1 MVNKIKHFF
10 RSKAFASILA
20 SVVSIAIGLFL
31 GFLLLLIFNASK
43 AGTGFGALLTNG
55 FATPQKF
62 AKVLYQAAPLI
73 LTGLSVAFAFKT
85 GLFNIGASGQYVVGS
100 FCALYAGIILG
111 LPWYVSLIFAFVGG
125 MLWGFI
131 PGLCKAFFN
140 VNEVITSIMFNWI
153 GLYMVNLLIKNTP
166 KMIQNA
172 WAGGIITN
180 RTANLSLVQNTLGV
194 STTIPKAGLDT
205 LFGGSQY
212 MNISIFIAVLV
223 SIIVYIV
230 LTKTIFGYELK
241 ACGFNKDASIYAG
254 INSKKN
260 IILSMAIAG
269 GLAGLAGGIYYL
281 SGTAEYLI
289 EKTLPTMGFNGIPV
303 ALLASSHPIGVIFS
317 SLFISYIQVGGEAL
331 QRYKY
336 STEIINIIIAAIVY
350 LSAFSILFKLKI
362 GKMFEKNEEKNANA
376 EEVDKKQD
384 IKQENKQNSEQNSEQ
399 KTESIIENNFE
410 TEVEEDK
417 KEVQE

>member
-1 MVNKIKHFF
+1 MKNKIKHFF
-10 RSKAFASILA
+10 QSKAFVSILA
-20 SVVSIAIGLFL
+20 SIVSIAIGLFL
-31 GFLLLLIFNASK
+31 GFLLLLIFNVSR
-43 AGTGFGALLTNG
+43 AGSGFGALLTDG
-55 FATPQKF
+55 LSSPQKI

-73 LTGLSVAFAFKT
+73 LAGLSVAFAFKT
-85 GLFNIGASGQYVVGS
+85 GLFNIGASGQYVVGA
-100 FCALYAGIILG
+100 FCALYSAIILG
-111 LPWYVSLIFAFVGG
+111 MPWYVSLVFAFIGG
-125 MLWGFI
+125 MIWGFI
-131 PGLCKAFFN
+131 PGLCKALFN

-166 KMIQNA
+166 LMIQNA
-172 WAGGIITN
+172 WAGGVITN
-180 RTANLSLVQNTLGV
+180 RTANLALVKNTLGV
-194 STTIPKAGLDT
+194 QTTIPKAGLDA

-212 MNISIFIAVLV
+212 MNISILIAILV
-223 SIIVYIV
+223 SIVIYII
-230 LTKTIFGYELK
+230 LSKTIFGYELK
-241 ACGFNKDASIYAG
+241 ACGYNKDASMYAG

-331 QRYKY
+331 QRFRY

-350 LSAFSILFKLKI
+350 LSAFSFLFKLKI
-362 GKMFEKNEEKNANA
+362 GKMFEKKEEKNANA
-376 EEVDKKQD
+376 EV
-384 IKQENKQNSEQNSEQ
+384 
-399 KTESIIENNFE
+399 E
-410 TEVEEDK
+410 TVEEETGK